1 MFCYGNTDNLIFM
14 LENIIEFRR
23 IYKKHYYLCSMS
35 FFLVMNSYWGGTVE
49 RKHKNKSSNLFPKRC
64 IMKIKFLLC
73 AVLISFPAV
82 LSAQTIKGDVLVS
95 GDGAPIDYKIPEG
108 IREIAPNAFATS
120 SVRSVE
126 CPASLE
132 VIGQCAFFYAN
143 SLKTV
148 TFAPNSKLKVI
159 GEQAFSDCASLETI
173 ELPNS
178 VDSIGTN
185 AFVLC
190 ENLKKIAI
198 PTGLKKLS
206 RSTFMSCSN
215 LMKVKFPE
223 TLKEIDETCFANCVS
238 LTSITLTGVETI
250 GERAFYNCKVLT
262 NVKLNEGLKEIKANA
277 FQRCIALET
286 LELPATVEKTGAK
299 LFLQCPEFGG
309 FTVAAAT
316 KYMTAVGGVLYSKD
330 KTTLY
335 ECPQVIA
342 TDNFVVPAETKVI
355 RSMAF
360 FECQD
365 IKAITL
371 PANIEKIGTGALANN
386 GMTKFNFATNNNF
399 VFADDAL
406 YYRSPSGNGLYLM
419 AVPCKGNRTDF
430 VLQSKTSYIAD
441 YAFAYNNNVQKVY
454 IPDLVIGIANRAFYA
469 CHGLKDIYSYRE
481 TAPELGEE
489 VFGDVE
495 FNKVYLHVRKG
506 SEKSY
511 TDNGWMFLWG
521 DNIEGDYPNIADG
534 IGNVAT
540 ENMKCSVVRLNAN
553 EACLTA
559 NVNIS
564 SVELY
569 NAAGSLVSEVR
580 QFNSNKVLIT
590 LPYHG
595 FYIAKLKFND
605 GSVKVVKI

>member
-1 MFCYGNTDNLIFM
+1 M
-14 LENIIEFRR
+14 
-23 IYKKHYYLCSMS
+23 
-35 FFLVMNSYWGGTVE
+35 
-49 RKHKNKSSNLFPKRC
+49 
-64 IMKIKFLLC
+64 
-73 AVLISFPAV
+73 
-82 LSAQTIKGDVLVS
+82 
-95 GDGAPIDYKIPEG
+95 
-108 IREIAPNAFATS
+108 
-120 SVRSVE
+120 
-126 CPASLE
+126 
-132 VIGQCAFFYAN
+132 
-143 SLKTV
+143 
-148 TFAPNSKLKVI
+148 
-159 GEQAFSDCASLETI
+159 
-173 ELPNS
+173 
-178 VDSIGTN
+178 
-185 AFVLC
+185 
-190 ENLKKIAI
+190 
-198 PTGLKKLS
+198 
-206 RSTFMSCSN
+206 
-215 LMKVKFPE
+215 
-223 TLKEIDETCFANCVS
+223 
-238 LTSITLTGVETI
+238 
-250 GERAFYNCKVLT
+250 
-262 NVKLNEGLKEIKANA
+262 KEIKANA

-286 LELPATVEKTGAK
+286 LELPSTVEKTGAK

-309 FTVAAAT
+309 FTVAAAS
-316 KYMTAVGGVLYSKD
+316 KYMIAVGGVLYSKD

-386 GMTKFNFATNNNF
+386 GMAKFNFATNNNF
-399 VFADDAL
+399 VYEDDAL

-419 AVPCKGNRTDF
+419 AVPCKGNRTEF

-441 YAFAYNNNVQKVY
+441 YAFACNNNVQKVY

-590 LPYHG
+590 LPCHG

>member
-1 MFCYGNTDNLIFM
+1 
-14 LENIIEFRR
+14 
-23 IYKKHYYLCSMS
+23 
-35 FFLVMNSYWGGTVE
+35 
-49 RKHKNKSSNLFPKRC
+49 
-64 IMKIKFLLC
+64 MKIKFLLF

-95 GDGAPIDYKIPEG
+95 GDGAPVDYKIPEG

-126 CPASLE
+126 FPASLE

-148 TFAPNSKLKVI
+148 TFA
-159 GEQAFSDCASLETI
+159 
-173 ELPNS
+173 
-178 VDSIGTN
+178 
-185 AFVLC
+185 
-190 ENLKKIAI
+190 
-198 PTGLKKLS
+198 
-206 RSTFMSCSN
+206 
-215 LMKVKFPE
+215 
-223 TLKEIDETCFANCVS
+223 
-238 LTSITLTGVETI
+238 
-250 GERAFYNCKVLT
+250 
-262 NVKLNEGLKEIKANA
+262 
-277 FQRCIALET
+277 
-286 LELPATVEKTGAK
+286 
-299 LFLQCPEFGG
+299 
-309 FTVAAAT
+309 
-316 KYMTAVGGVLYSKD
+316 
-330 KTTLY
+330 
-335 ECPQVIA
+335 
-342 TDNFVVPAETKVI
+342 
-355 RSMAF
+355 
-360 FECQD
+360 
-365 IKAITL
+365 
-371 PANIEKIGTGALANN
+371 NN
-386 GMTKFNFATNNNF
+386 GMAKFNFATNNNF
-399 VFADDAL
+399 VYADDAL

-419 AVPCKGNRTDF
+419 AVPCKGNRTEF

-540 ENMKCSVVRLNAN
+540 ENMKCFVVRLNAN